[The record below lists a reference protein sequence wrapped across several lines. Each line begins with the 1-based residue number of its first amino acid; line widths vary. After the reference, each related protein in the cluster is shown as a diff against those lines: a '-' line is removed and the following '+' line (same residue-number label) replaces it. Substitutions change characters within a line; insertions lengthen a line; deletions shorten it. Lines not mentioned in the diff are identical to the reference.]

1 MIAHEGF
8 SVLSQIETN
17 SHIIASL
24 LYVLAGML
32 LNSKNGKLRFYRPLQ
47 IACYATA
54 ITQLSITALKA
65 GWLTNNI
72 VTLID
77 ISHLGIWAVALWRL
91 LENSTGQTVKKTFKT
106 SIILVWL
113 IASLLFINKTIIEL
127 QFTISDIS

>member
-1 MIAHEGF
+1 MIAHIG
-8 SVLSQIETN
+8 LGALTQIETN

-54 ITQLSITALKA
+54 ITQLCVTALKA
-65 GWLTNNI
+65 GWLSNNS
-72 VTLID
+72 VTLIEMAN
-77 ISHLGIWAVALWRL
+77 LGIWAVALWRL
-91 LENSTGQTVKKTFKT
+91 LENSTGQTVKTVFKT

-113 IASLLFINKTIIEL
+113 VSSLLLI
-127 QFTISDIS
+127 QDI